1 MTTTLQRAEEKVA
14 ALIEATNRLYCDHGT
29 SWSYELTTV
38 VDNIGI
44 RVIESSQTLQVNP
57 CWLRFVVSSED
68 FQACVADEITAW
80 YLIGEFTG
88 AFSTG
93 VHSGP
98 H

>member
-14 ALIEATNRLYCDHGT
+14 ALIEATNRLYIDHGT
-29 SWSYELTTV
+29 SWRYELTTE

-44 RVIESSQTLQVNP
+44 WVTGSSQTLQVNP
-57 CWLRFVVSSED
+57 HWLRFVVSSGD

-88 AFSTG
+88 AFSSG
-93 VHSGP
+93 VPSGRR
-98 H
+98 